1 MYQNLF
7 LCILQALERLSFG
20 GSHIRETIIAQSRIL
35 LFWYCTTY
43 LLLEKNKPNYQRLEP
58 PPPKQM
64 QPEQQ
69 LEPFNTDLSEKDSPL
84 EPPLLNQVESNL
96 QLESPPIDQV
106 HPFILE
112 GL

>member
-1 MYQNLF
+1 
-7 LCILQALERLSFG
+7 LQALERLSFG

-35 LFWYCTTY
+35 LFWYYTTY
-43 LLLEKNKPNYQRLEP
+43 LLLVKNKPKYQRLEP
-58 PPPKQM
+58 PPPKQI
-64 QPEQQ
+64 QPEHQ
-69 LEPFNTDLSEKDSPL
+69 LEPFNSDLLEKDSPP

-106 HPFILE
+106 RPFILE